1 MRDTFR
7 RGGHDLHVALRRRD
21 PDLRGR
27 HGAQHHRRGGD
38 RRASLNGGSGTILGA
53 ILGIALLSVVTSSL
67 ILLDVSVY
75 WQDMIKGCI
84 LLAPFRS
91 TTCCTSGRLSDMP
104 NAKPKSMSAPREEI
118 VIARQM
124 HQALVLHFLEGLTQ
138 AQIADQ
144 LGISHAT
151 VNRLIK
157 RGRQLGLVEIKIKS
171 PVEPLVEIEEQL
183 LALGGIRRAV
193 VVPTVSDNPQ
203 IALQSVGEAAARL
216 MLEQIADGDTICITG
231 GKGVSAVVAGLQPSR
246 RFDIEVIP
254 ATGCVQGKHYT
265 DVNHVSTMMAD
276 RLGGHSFQ
284 IHAPLFADSEAER
297 KMLLGM
303 RSVADVFKRARD
315 AKIAVVGIGS
325 ILSDDSSYYTC
336 TPPPAPIARQSS
348 NPAPPANCWRI
359 CSTIRGASA
368 ATGSIGVW
376 FR

>member
-1 MRDTFR
+1 
-7 RGGHDLHVALRRRD
+7 
-21 PDLRGR
+21 
-27 HGAQHHRRGGD
+27 
-38 RRASLNGGSGTILGA
+38 
-53 ILGIALLSVVTSSL
+53 
-67 ILLDVSVY
+67 
-75 WQDMIKGCI
+75 
-84 LLAPFRS
+84 
-91 TTCCTSGRLSDMP
+91 MP

-124 HQALVLHFLEGLTQ
+124 HQALVLHFLEGMTQ

-265 DVNHVSTMMAD
+265 DVNHVSTLMAD

-325 ILSDDSSYYTC
+325 ILSDDSSYYDLHPSSSTDRE
-336 TPPPAPIARQSS
+336 AIEQS
-348 NPAPPANCWRI
+348 
-359 CSTIRGASA
+359 GASCELLA
-368 ATGSIGVW
+368 HLLDDHGRVCGYGLNRRLVSLTLSEFVSIPTKIGVASGPSKAGPILSVMRGNHLDTLVTDQATGARILELAKEGGERS
-376 FR
+376 

>member
-1 MRDTFR
+1 
-7 RGGHDLHVALRRRD
+7 
-21 PDLRGR
+21 
-27 HGAQHHRRGGD
+27 
-38 RRASLNGGSGTILGA
+38 
-53 ILGIALLSVVTSSL
+53 
-67 ILLDVSVY
+67 
-75 WQDMIKGCI
+75 
-84 LLAPFRS
+84 
-91 TTCCTSGRLSDMP
+91 MP

-124 HQALVLHFLEGLTQ
+124 HQALVLHFLEGMTQ

-265 DVNHVSTMMAD
+265 DVNHVSTLMAD

-325 ILSDDSSYYTC
+325 ILSDDSSYYDLHPSSSTDRE
-336 TPPPAPIARQSS
+336 AIEQS
-348 NPAPPANCWRI
+348 
-359 CSTIRGASA
+359 GASCELLA
-368 ATGSIGVW
+368 HLLDDHGRVCGYGLNRRLVSLTLSEFASIPTKIGVASGPSKAGPILSVMRGNHLDTLVTDQATGARILELATEGGERS
-376 FR
+376 

>member
-1 MRDTFR
+1 
-7 RGGHDLHVALRRRD
+7 
-21 PDLRGR
+21 
-27 HGAQHHRRGGD
+27 
-38 RRASLNGGSGTILGA
+38 
-53 ILGIALLSVVTSSL
+53 
-67 ILLDVSVY
+67 
-75 WQDMIKGCI
+75 
-84 LLAPFRS
+84 
-91 TTCCTSGRLSDMP
+91 MP

-124 HQALVLHFLEGLTQ
+124 HQALVLHFLEGMTQ

-183 LALGGIRRAV
+183 LAIGGIRRAV

-216 MLEQIADGDTICITG
+216 MLEQISDGDTICITG

-265 DVNHVSTMMAD
+265 DVNHVSTLMAD

-325 ILSDDSSYYTC
+325 ILSDDSSYYDLHPSSSTDRE
-336 TPPPAPIARQSS
+336 AIEQS
-348 NPAPPANCWRI
+348 
-359 CSTIRGASA
+359 GASCELLA
-368 ATGSIGVW
+368 HLLDDHGRVCGYGLNRRLVSLTLSEFASIPTKIGVASGPSKAGPILSVMRGNHLDTLVTDQATGARILELAKEGGERS
-376 FR
+376 

>member
-1 MRDTFR
+1 
-7 RGGHDLHVALRRRD
+7 
-21 PDLRGR
+21 
-27 HGAQHHRRGGD
+27 
-38 RRASLNGGSGTILGA
+38 
-53 ILGIALLSVVTSSL
+53 
-67 ILLDVSVY
+67 
-75 WQDMIKGCI
+75 
-84 LLAPFRS
+84 
-91 TTCCTSGRLSDMP
+91 MP

-171 PVEPLVEIEEQL
+171 PVEPLVAIEEQL

-265 DVNHVSTMMAD
+265 DVNHVSTLMAD

-325 ILSDDSSYYTC
+325 ILSDDSSYYDLHPSSSTD
-336 TPPPAPIARQSS
+336 RQAIEQS
-348 NPAPPANCWRI
+348 
-359 CSTIRGASA
+359 GASCELLA
-368 ATGSIGVW
+368 HLLDDHGRVCGYGLNRRLVSLTLSEFASIPTKIGVASGPSKAGPILSVMRGNHLDTLVTDQATGARILELAKEGGERS
-376 FR
+376 

>member
-1 MRDTFR
+1 
-7 RGGHDLHVALRRRD
+7 
-21 PDLRGR
+21 
-27 HGAQHHRRGGD
+27 
-38 RRASLNGGSGTILGA
+38 
-53 ILGIALLSVVTSSL
+53 
-67 ILLDVSVY
+67 
-75 WQDMIKGCI
+75 
-84 LLAPFRS
+84 
-91 TTCCTSGRLSDMP
+91 MP
-104 NAKPKSMSAPREEI
+104 NAKPKSVSAPREEI

-265 DVNHVSTMMAD
+265 DVNHVSTLMAD

-297 KMLLGM
+297 KMLLDM

-325 ILSDDSSYYTC
+325 ILSDDSSYYDLHPSSSTDRE
-336 TPPPAPIARQSS
+336 AIARS
-348 NPAPPANCWRI
+348 
-359 CSTIRGASA
+359 GASCELLA
-368 ATGSIGVW
+368 HLLDEHGRVCSYGLNRRLVSLTLSEFASIPTKIGVASGPSKAGPILSVMRGNHLDTLVTDQATGARILELAKEGGERS
-376 FR
+376 

>member
-1 MRDTFR
+1 
-7 RGGHDLHVALRRRD
+7 
-21 PDLRGR
+21 
-27 HGAQHHRRGGD
+27 
-38 RRASLNGGSGTILGA
+38 
-53 ILGIALLSVVTSSL
+53 
-67 ILLDVSVY
+67 
-75 WQDMIKGCI
+75 
-84 LLAPFRS
+84 
-91 TTCCTSGRLSDMP
+91 MP

-124 HQALVLHFLEGLTQ
+124 HQALVLHFLEGMTQ

-265 DVNHVSTMMAD
+265 DVNHVSTLMAD

-325 ILSDDSSYYTC
+325 IRSDDSSYYDLHPSSSTDRE
-336 TPPPAPIARQSS
+336 AIEQS
-348 NPAPPANCWRI
+348 
-359 CSTIRGASA
+359 GASCELLA
-368 ATGSIGVW
+368 HLLDDHGRVCGYGLNRRLVSLTLSEFASIPTKIGVASGPSKAGPILSVMRGNHLDTLVTDQATGARILELAKEGGERS
-376 FR
+376 

>member
-1 MRDTFR
+1 
-7 RGGHDLHVALRRRD
+7 
-21 PDLRGR
+21 
-27 HGAQHHRRGGD
+27 
-38 RRASLNGGSGTILGA
+38 
-53 ILGIALLSVVTSSL
+53 
-67 ILLDVSVY
+67 
-75 WQDMIKGCI
+75 
-84 LLAPFRS
+84 
-91 TTCCTSGRLSDMP
+91 MP
-104 NAKPKSMSAPREEI
+104 NAKPKSMSVPREEI

-124 HQALVLHFLEGLTQ
+124 HQALVLHFLEGMTQ

-265 DVNHVSTMMAD
+265 DVNHVSTLMAD

-325 ILSDDSSYYTC
+325 ILSDDSSYYDLHPSSSTDRE
-336 TPPPAPIARQSS
+336 AIEQS
-348 NPAPPANCWRI
+348 
-359 CSTIRGASA
+359 GASCELLA
-368 ATGSIGVW
+368 HLLDDHGRVCGYGLNRRLVSLTLSEFASIPTKIGVASGPSKAGPILSVMRGNHLDTLVTDQATGARILELAKEGGERS
-376 FR
+376 